1 MKDNNMPYFHNP
13 KGEEQMFN
21 KASLPPGGVKLIDT
35 LKLLLKDKEF
45 NAITTAEIAKVAGV
59 NEALIYKYFGSK
71 RGLLHA
77 VQTDFTNHFFKH
89 IASNLKGIEGAV
101 NKLKKIIWAHINYYL
116 GDPVFARILVLE
128 VRTYPGYFKS
138 ESYYW
143 IKRYTQLVR
152 QIVEEGIQEG
162 EIRSDMPS
170 WAIMQVI
177 MGSIEHLIM
186 PNILFKRELDTDELT
201 EYLWGII
208 FTGIKQ

>member
-1 MKDNNMPYFHNP
+1 MTVKRDPQE
-13 KGEEQMFN
+13 KIEQFSME
-21 KASLPPGGVKLIDT
+21 SLPPGGVKLIAT
-35 LKLLLKDKEF
+35 LKKLLKDKEF
-45 NAITTAEIAKVAGV
+45 NAITTAEISKAAGV
-59 NEALIYKYFGSK
+59 NEALIYKYFSSK

-89 IASNLKGIEGAV
+89 ILSNLNGVEGAV
-101 NKLKKIIWAHINYYL
+101 NKLKKIIWAHISYYL

-152 QIVEEGIQEG
+152 DIIEQGINEG
-162 EIRSDMPS
+162 EIRDDMPS
-170 WAIMQVI
+170 WSIMQVI
-177 MGSIEHLIM
+177 MGGIEHLIM

-201 EYLWGII
+201 EYLWEII
-208 FTGIKQ
+208 FKGIKK